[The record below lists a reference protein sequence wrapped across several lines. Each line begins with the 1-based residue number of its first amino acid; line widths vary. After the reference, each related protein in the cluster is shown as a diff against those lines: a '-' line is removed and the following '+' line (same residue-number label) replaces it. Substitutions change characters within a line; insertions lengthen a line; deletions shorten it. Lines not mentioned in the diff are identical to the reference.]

1 VLTALQLDADHLP
14 VRSAC
19 GDREVLRMLLAARY
33 DLTVDGTVRTGPLGA
48 LLRDGED
55 ARPSARPGVCN
66 ENTSI
71 GLARAA
77 CTARSRWPCATAE
90 ERS

>member
-1 VLTALQLDADHLP
+1 MTARTP
-14 VRSAC
+14 
-19 GDREVLRMLLAARY
+19 DRRLAR
-33 DLTVDGTVRTGPLGA
+33 
-48 LLRDGED
+48 
-55 ARPSARPGVCN
+55 GVCN

-90 ERS
+90 ERSPDNRVELQAIVAEIALADAVGR

>member
-1 VLTALQLDADHLP
+1 
-14 VRSAC
+14 
-19 GDREVLRMLLAARY
+19 MLLAARD
-33 DLTVDGTVRTGPLGA
+33 DLTVDGTVRTSPLGA

-55 ARPSARPGVCN
+55 ARPSARPGVLN
-66 ENTSI
+66 ENTSV

-90 ERS
+90 ERSQDNRVELQAIVAEIALADAVGR